1 MANPAAPVISLE
13 HRQQHVDVL
22 IVGAGLSGIA
32 AAYHLQASCPDKSYA
47 ILEARESIGGTWDL
61 FRYPGI
67 RSDSDMFTLGYGFR
81 PWKAAKAIADG
92 PSILEYVR
100 DTAREHGIDRHIRF
114 GHRVVRAEWSSP
126 EQRWTV
132 EAQRD
137 DDGQIVHLTAGFLFT
152 CTGYYRYDEGYTPKL
167 PGIERFAGRTV
178 HPQQWPGDLDYQGKR
193 VVIIGSGATA
203 VTLAPA
209 MAKDAAHVTMLQRS
223 PSYMVSLP
231 SEDPVA
237 ERVRRVLPERLAH
250 SALRW
255 KNLLLMLGSYQLSRR
270 APRLMRRLM
279 RAGVE
284 KALPPG
290 YDVDTHFNPSY
301 DPWDQRVCLVPDGD
315 LFEAIGSGR
324 VSVVTDS
331 VKSFTEAGIELE
343 SGQVLDGDIVITA
356 TGLNLLALG
365 GMELS
370 VDGRDVELSRTLTYR
385 GMMLGGV
392 PNMAVTFGYTNASWT
407 LKCELICRYVTRL
420 LNHMDARGCTQATPR
435 PPAGLTSGA
444 TEPFLNLTSGYVLRS
459 VDRFPRQGAS
469 APWRIHQN
477 YLRDIALIR
486 RGDLEEGMEF
496 ASSAVAAVRP
506 ERVAA

>member
-1 MANPAAPVISLE
+1 MADRAAPVISLE
-13 HRQQHVDVL
+13 HHQQHVDVL

-32 AAYHLQASCPDKSYA
+32 AAYHLQASCPNKSYA

-92 PSILEYVR
+92 PSILEYLK

-114 GHRVVRAEWSSP
+114 GHRVMRAEWSSP
-126 EQRWTV
+126 EQRWSV
-132 EAQRD
+132 EAKHAD
-137 DDGQIVHLTAGFLFT
+137 SGQIVRLTAGFLFA

-167 PGIERFAGRTV
+167 PGIERFGGRIV
-178 HPQQWPGDLDYQGKR
+178 HPQQWPEELDYAGKR

-209 MAKDAAHVTMLQRS
+209 MATDAAHVTMLQRS

-255 KNLLLMLGSYQLSRR
+255 KNLLLMMGSYQLSRR
-270 APRLMRRLM
+270 APKLMRRLM

-290 YDVDTHFNPSY
+290 YDVDTHFSPSY
-301 DPWDQRVCLVPDGD
+301 DPWDQRLCLVPDGD

-331 VKSFTEAGIELE
+331 VKSFTETGIELE

-370 VDGRDVELSRTLTYR
+370 VDGCDVELSRTLTYR

>member
-1 MANPAAPVISLE
+1 MPDRAAPLISLE
-13 HRQQHVDVL
+13 HHQQDVDVV
-22 IVGAGLSGIA
+22 IIGAGLSGIA
-32 AAYHLQASCPDKSYA
+32 AGYHLQASCPGRSYA

-92 PSILEYVR
+92 PSILEYVK
-100 DTAREHGIDRHIRF
+100 DTAREHGIDRHVRF
-114 GHRVVRAEWSSP
+114 GHRVVRAEWSSA
-126 EQRWTV
+126 EQRWSI
-132 EAQRD
+132 EAQLTD
-137 DDGQIVHLTAGFLFT
+137 SGQIVHLTAGFLFA

-167 PGIERFAGRTV
+167 PGTERFAGRIV
-178 HPQQWPGDLDYQGKR
+178 HPQHWPEELDYAGKR

-209 MAKDAAHVTMLQRS
+209 MASDAAHVTMLQRS
-223 PSYMVSLP
+223 PSYFVSLP
-231 SEDPVA
+231 GEDPLA
-237 ERVRRVLPERLAH
+237 ERIRRVLPERLAH

-255 KNLLLMLGSYQLSRR
+255 KNLLLMMGSYQLSRR
-270 APRLMRRLM
+270 APKLMRRLM
-279 RAGVE
+279 REGVE

-301 DPWDQRVCLVPDGD
+301 DPWDQRLCLVPDGD

-331 VKSFTEAGIELE
+331 IGSFTETGIELV
-343 SGQVLDGDIVITA
+343 SGQVLDADIVITA
-356 TGLNLLALG
+356 TGLNLLVLG
-365 GMELS
+365 GMELR
-370 VDGRDVELSRTLTYR
+370 VDGRDVEVSRTFTYR
-385 GMMLGGV
+385 GFMLGGV
-392 PNMAVTFGYTNASWT
+392 PNMALAFGYTNASWT

-420 LNHMDARGCTQATPR
+420 LNHMDGRGFTQATPL
-435 PPAGLTSGA
+435 PPAGAAAGA
-444 TEPFLNLTSGYVLRS
+444 TEPFLNLTSGYVQRS
-459 VDRFPRQGAS
+459 VGQFPRQGAS
-469 APWRIHQN
+469 APWRVHQN

-496 ASSAVAAVRP
+496 ASGAVASVPA
-506 ERVAA
+506 ERAAA

>member
-1 MANPAAPVISLE
+1 VADRAAPVISLE
-13 HRQQHVDVL
+13 HHQQYVDVL

-92 PSILEYVR
+92 PSILEYLK

-114 GHRVVRAEWSSP
+114 GHRVMRAEWSSP
-126 EQRWTV
+126 EQRWSV
-132 EAQRD
+132 EAKHAD
-137 DDGQIVHLTAGFLFT
+137 SGQIVRLTAGFLFA

-167 PGIERFAGRTV
+167 PGIERFGGRIV
-178 HPQQWPGDLDYQGKR
+178 HPQQWPEELDYAGKR

-255 KNLLLMLGSYQLSRR
+255 KNLLLMMGSYQLSRR
-270 APRLMRRLM
+270 APKLMRRLM

-290 YDVDTHFNPSY
+290 YDVDTHFSPSY
-301 DPWDQRVCLVPDGD
+301 DPWDQRLCLVPDGD

>member
-1 MANPAAPVISLE
+1 
-13 HRQQHVDVL
+13 
-22 IVGAGLSGIA
+22 
-32 AAYHLQASCPDKSYA
+32 
-47 ILEARESIGGTWDL
+47 
-61 FRYPGI
+61 
-67 RSDSDMFTLGYGFR
+67 
-81 PWKAAKAIADG
+81 
-92 PSILEYVR
+92 
-100 DTAREHGIDRHIRF
+100 
-114 GHRVVRAEWSSP
+114 
-126 EQRWTV
+126 
-132 EAQRD
+132 
-137 DDGQIVHLTAGFLFT
+137 
-152 CTGYYRYDEGYTPKL
+152 
-167 PGIERFAGRTV
+167 
-178 HPQQWPGDLDYQGKR
+178 
-193 VVIIGSGATA
+193 
-203 VTLAPA
+203 
-209 MAKDAAHVTMLQRS
+209 
-223 PSYMVSLP
+223 MVSLP
-231 SEDPVA
+231 GEDPVA

-255 KNLLLMLGSYQLSRR
+255 KNLLLMMGSYQLSRR
-270 APRLMRRLM
+270 APKLMRRLM

-290 YDVDTHFNPSY
+290 YDVDTHFSPSY
-301 DPWDQRVCLVPDGD
+301 DPWDQRLCLVPDGD

>member
-1 MANPAAPVISLE
+1 VANPAAPVISLE

-32 AAYHLQASCPDKSYA
+32 AAYHLQASCPNKSYA

-92 PSILEYVR
+92 PSILEYLK

-114 GHRVVRAEWSSP
+114 GHRVMRAEWSSP
-126 EQRWTV
+126 EQRWSV
-132 EAQRD
+132 EAKHAD
-137 DDGQIVHLTAGFLFT
+137 SGQIVRLTAGFLFA

-167 PGIERFAGRTV
+167 PGIERFGGRIV
-178 HPQQWPGDLDYQGKR
+178 HPQQWPEELDYAGKR

-223 PSYMVSLP
+223 PSYMISLP

-255 KNLLLMLGSYQLSRR
+255 KNLLLMMGSYQLSRR
-270 APRLMRRLM
+270 APKLMRRLM

-290 YDVDTHFNPSY
+290 YDVDTHFSPSY
-301 DPWDQRVCLVPDGD
+301 DPWDQRLCLVPDGD